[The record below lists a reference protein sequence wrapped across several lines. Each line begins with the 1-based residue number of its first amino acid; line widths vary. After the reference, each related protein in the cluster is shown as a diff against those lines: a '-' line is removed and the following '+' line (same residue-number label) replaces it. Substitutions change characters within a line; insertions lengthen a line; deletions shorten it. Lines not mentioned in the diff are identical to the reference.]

1 MNVPCYL
8 AMSRLNLC
16 TNLRLF
22 CSQWKEWSMSTRLRF
37 STGWTVKTSRLRFS
51 SGRCWPDWAFVMVD
65 FDRRRQ
71 STVHVRLT
79 FSSRP
84 RFNLLSF
91 FAYFLHS
98 HVFMFVSADFFCHF
112 SPQFLFFSN
121 YFITFDCS
129 LMVGSAIWHWCLL
142 WNSTKFLHIKLH
154 QCHLNNNN
162 IFSAPYKKFILPNM
176 NDASQPIMINSK

>member
-1 MNVPCYL
+1 MKRMVDVDQTEVFYWLNSKNLKTEVFKWSML
-8 AMSRLNLC
+8 TRLSFSNGR
-16 TNLRLF
+16 LRL
-22 CSQWKEWSMSTRLRF
+22 STSVNGPRQADLF
-37 STGWTVKTSRLRFS
+37 ITPSFS
-51 SGRCWPDWAFVMVD
+51 STLFLC
-65 FDRRRQ
+65 
-71 STVHVRLT
+71 L
-79 FSSRP
+79 FSSFP
-84 RFNLLSF
+84 C
-91 FAYFLHS
+91 
-98 HVFMFVSADFFCHF
+98 FMFVSADFFCHF